1 MLWTKPRLNQF
12 FVVESS
18 DVTLATPVP
27 ASIETVLLR
36 GVLPGVLYTDDLATP
51 VIMLWTKPRLN
62 QFLVVES
69 SDVTLATPV
78 PASIEK
84 VL

>member
-1 MLWTKPRLNQF
+1 M
-12 FVVESS
+12 ESS

-51 VIMLWTKPRLN
+51 VIML
-62 QFLVVES
+62 
-69 SDVTLATPV
+69 
-78 PASIEK
+78 
-84 VL
+84 